1 MAADLWR
8 RGAAGA
14 LLTVLAWGAAGCS
27 DSGGSPSG
35 AVSSAAAAV
44 RSAGE
49 AVSSAAA
56 EAGKAAASAAAVA
69 KEKLAEVKGGVNAKE
84 QVTLGPVATDGDG
97 YTTVPVTVRNTDDGE
112 KSFAVQVEFEDEG
125 GNLLDTVVV
134 TVTDVPG
141 KGTGQG
147 TARSTHKL
155 SGTVTALTGT
165 ALRY

>member
-1 MAADLWR
+1 MAADAWR
-8 RGAAGA
+8 RGAAA
-14 LLTVLAWGAAGCS
+14 VLLSVTACGAAGCS
-27 DSGGSPSG
+27 DSGGSPSD

-56 EAGKAAASAAAVA
+56 EAGKAAQSAAAVA
-69 KEKLAEVKGGVNAKE
+69 KDKLAEVKDGVNAKE
-84 QVTLGPVATDGDG
+84 QVALGPVATEGNG
-97 YTTVPVTVRNTDDGE
+97 YTTVPVTVSNTDDGE
-112 KSFAVQVEFEDEG
+112 KSFAVQVEFRDEA

-155 SGTVTALTGT
+155 SGTVTARTGT